1 MCYYVAQ
8 MERIGIRE
16 LRQHAS
22 RWIRRAEG
30 GESFEITDRGRPVAR
45 LLPLREDAGLGSL
58 LEDGRAR
65 AARGDLLALGPTL
78 APSPHVALPSQVL
91 AAEREGER

>member
-1 MCYYVAQ
+1 

-22 RWIRRAEG
+22 RWVRRAAG
-30 GESFEITDRGRPVAR
+30 GESFAITDRGRPVAR
-45 LLPLREDAGLGSL
+45 LLPLPNEPGLASL

-65 AARGDLLALGPTL
+65 AAVGDLLELGPAL
-78 APSPHVALPSQVL
+78 APSPRVPLPSETL